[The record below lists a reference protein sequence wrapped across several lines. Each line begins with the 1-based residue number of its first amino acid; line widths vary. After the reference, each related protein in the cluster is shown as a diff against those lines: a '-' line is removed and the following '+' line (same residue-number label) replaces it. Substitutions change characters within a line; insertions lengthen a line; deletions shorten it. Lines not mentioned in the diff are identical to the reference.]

1 MRCDVSGVSG
11 VSGGSG
17 VSGVSIEELAAFASG
32 ELEAERS
39 RELEAHLER
48 CGECRD
54 RLEALREVDSAL
66 DSPRR
71 AEPSAR
77 AVLEARR
84 AISREVRGTN
94 SPEIMTLDEVAE
106 FLRITTDELEEIAS
120 GLPAFE
126 LAGQLRVRR
135 ERLVE
140 WVEQRELVYV
150 RRNIESSVAR
160 SLAGDFG
167 RGVA

>member
-1 MRCDVSGVSG
+1 MGCE
-11 VSGGSG
+11 
-17 VSGVSIEELAAFASG
+17 ITYEELAAFAAGDCEAARTGEIEEHLSG
-32 ELEAERS
+32 CDR
-39 RELEAHLER
+39 
-48 CGECRD
+48 CRD
-54 RLEALREVDSAL
+54 RLEALRDVDSAL
-66 DSPRR
+66 GSPRR

-84 AISREVRGTN
+84 AISRELRGTS

-106 FLRITTDELEEIAS
+106 FLRLAPDQLEEIAE

-150 RRNIESSVAR
+150 RRNIESSVSR

>member
-1 MRCDVSGVSG
+1 MRCE
-11 VSGGSG
+11 
-17 VSGVSIEELAAFASG
+17 IAYEELAAFAAG
-32 ELEAERS
+32 DCEIPGKREIEEHLAGCS
-39 RELEAHLER
+39 R
-48 CGECRD
+48 CRE
-54 RLEALREVDSAL
+54 RLEALREVDTAL
-66 DSPRR
+66 GSLRR

-84 AISREVRGTN
+84 ALSREVRGG
-94 SPEIMTLDEVAE
+94 PEPAIMTLDEVAE
-106 FLRITTDELEEIAS
+106 FLRLTPDQLEEIAE

-140 WVEQRELVYV
+140 WVEQRELVFL

-160 SLAGDFG
+160 SLAGAFG
-167 RGVA
+167 KGVA

>member
-1 MRCDVSGVSG
+1 MGCEISY
-11 VSGGSG
+11 
-17 VSGVSIEELAAFASG
+17 EELAAFAAG
-32 ELEAERS
+32 DCGMPGRS
-39 RELEAHLER
+39 EIEEHLAR
-48 CGECRD
+48 CDRCRD
-54 RLEALREVDSAL
+54 RLDALRDVDSAL
-66 DSPRR
+66 GALPR

-84 AISREVRGTN
+84 ALSRELRGGS

-106 FLRITTDELEEIAS
+106 FLRLTPDQLEEIAS

-126 LAGQLRVRR
+126 LAGQIRVRR

-160 SLAGDFG
+160 SLAGDLG